1 MKRLWILLLA
11 VLLLCA
17 CGKVEKLEGKKW
29 NCSVVVVE
37 EDPSCIVYSNER
49 LETASGSLSFQNRN
63 TFPVHLYLYK
73 NGFGELVVESEMQP
87 GGVFVFLRIEEGV
100 EYTVG
105 FHAEQP
111 KGTPITVMAYDG
123 NHTQEPYEFQSE

>member
-1 MKRLWILLLA
+1 MKWFMIW
-11 VLLLCA
+11 VM
-17 CGKVEKLEGKKW
+17 
-29 NCSVVVVE
+29 
-37 EDPSCIVYSNER
+37 PIMM
-49 LETASGSLSFQNRN
+49 
-63 TFPVHLYLYK
+63 PVMMITIPMISII
-73 NGFGELVVESEMQP
+73 ESEMQP
-87 GGVFVFLRIEEGV
+87 GGVFVFLRIEEGM